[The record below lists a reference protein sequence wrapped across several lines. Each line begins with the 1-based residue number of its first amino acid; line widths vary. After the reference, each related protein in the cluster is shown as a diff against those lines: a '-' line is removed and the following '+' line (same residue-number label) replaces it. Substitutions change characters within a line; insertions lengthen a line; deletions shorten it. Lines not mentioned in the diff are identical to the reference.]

1 MTNEE
6 DDLFTIMAKI
16 CHTKERIAP
25 VEPKFNRT
33 GNGDQERN
41 SQWEILKA
49 FRSPLALRN
58 GISK

>member
-6 DDLFTIMAKI
+6 EDLFTSMAKI
-16 CHTKERIAP
+16 CHTKERIVP
-25 VEPKFNRT
+25 IEPKLNRT

-41 SQWEILKA
+41 SQWGTLKA
-49 FRSPLALRN
+49 FRSPLAFRN